1 MARESKQAKITSRI
15 IIQDDRQMDSVF
27 IVLLD
32 GFDGAGSACELTVE
46 NVPAF
51 SWPQPDTIAWP
62 EVRLEDADVFQ
73 ASFFFQETPFPI
85 VHHCFPTRPNI
96 GEWRVSS
103 VLPLPRYICTP
114 QGMQGSKLRTTRMM
128 SIPLKLSGPFSS
140 KMGVP
145 CTASS

>member
-1 MARESKQAKITSRI
+1 
-15 IIQDDRQMDSVF
+15 MDSVF

-32 GFDGAGSACELTVE
+32 GLDCRCLTCELNVE
-46 NVPAF
+46 DVPAS
-51 SWPQPDTIAWP
+51 SWTQPDMIARP
-62 EVRLEDADVFQ
+62 KVHIEDANMFQ
-73 ASFFFQETPFPI
+73 RSFLFREAPSTF
-85 VHHCFPTRPNI
+85 VHCYFSTRPNI

-103 VLPLPRYICTP
+103 VLPAPRYICTP